1 MRREMQIIFQD
12 PYSSINPRMTIRDV
26 VGEPLYI
33 NGMVERKDIDSRV
46 EELLKTVGLNPE
58 HMKRYP
64 NEFSGGQR
72 QRICIAR
79 VMGLDPKF
87 IVLDEPTSA
96 LDVSVQAQIINML
109 IDLQREKNLTYL
121 LITHDM
127 GVVRYMSK
135 KVAVMYLG
143 RIVEMTEK
151 EELFF
156 NPMHPYT
163 QALLSAI
170 PIPDPK
176 TKRRRIILSGDIP
189 SPLNP
194 PKGCRFH
201 TRCNRAMDLCRR
213 EEPILKG
220 EKHSV
225 ACWLY

>member
-1 MRREMQIIFQD
+1 
-12 PYSSINPRMTIRDV
+12 MTIRDV